1 DKRIDRAF
9 LQLDELDQHGSRGVD
24 GLRIEVANLRADFAA
39 HERAHE
45 REVAERRTARRWGLG
60 LGITAAVALVGPVYP
75 LLLLLLERPRDP
87 LFCEFRA
94 PPPRSLQARAGTLF
108 GRAGTLSGRRRPDRG
123 GTVRKPDYLEVGK
136 CWSNTR

>member
-1 DKRIDRAF
+1 MASEGPAQPVAQPEFHLWREVDRLDKRIDRAF

-75 LLLLLLERPRDP
+75 LLLLLLERPP
-87 LFCEFRA
+87 H
-94 PPPRSLQARAGTLF
+94 
-108 GRAGTLSGRRRPDRG
+108 
-123 GTVRKPDYLEVGK
+123 
-136 CWSNTR
+136 